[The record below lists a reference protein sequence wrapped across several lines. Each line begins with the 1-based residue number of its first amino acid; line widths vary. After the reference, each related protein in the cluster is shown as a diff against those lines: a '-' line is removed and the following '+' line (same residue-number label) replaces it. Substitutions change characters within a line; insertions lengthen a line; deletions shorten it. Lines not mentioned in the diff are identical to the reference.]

1 MCSLWHFPRMSVCV
15 LDGTVLFF
23 LDVMR
28 RFISFP
34 WYQSLADR
42 ESLGRNYTKK
52 RSTLCPSIW
61 FCRLWLISFEFPTN
75 WAEIMMPS
83 HLVCLSLASSQQIFL
98 IEFKLWRSNPPCD
111 TGLFW
116 FNFFLTSYLI
126 SNKWGSGSLKD
137 LTFDKKKKGNN
148 FEKRCVTRRLF
159 LFFVHSA
166 NAFRHF
172 PASEKWVNLSSI
184 FSFSLICR
192 IQSCVFGFFIYFSS
206 K

>member
-34 WYQSLADR
+34 WYQSVADR

-98 IEFKLWRSNPPCD
+98 IEF
-111 TGLFW
+111 
-116 FNFFLTSYLI
+116 
-126 SNKWGSGSLKD
+126 
-137 LTFDKKKKGNN
+137 
-148 FEKRCVTRRLF
+148 RRLF
-159 LFFVHSA
+159 FFFFVHSTSA

-172 PASEKWVNLSSI
+172 PASETTADLNQSRHDTREEAIYRLFMDPLKRQKQKWI
-184 FSFSLICR
+184 FMLLNAKKKKKLNQRIKWKGHVDGGLFSPNGPDKMPR
-192 IQSCVFGFFIYFSS
+192 YF
-206 K
+206 